1 MGVSGKWFKAL
12 VGLKKSEKPQSL
24 DKEENGATAS
34 KSRHRRKHSVEFDA
48 DKIQEEF
55 HNHNH
60 NHNDGDANIRSI
72 PDTSES
78 PFDSLQ
84 VQDIAHNQQVMKEEL
99 AATRIQT
106 AFRGFLGVGA
116 LEFSHVPMKLS
127 QVSSSGNHT
136 GELCFGID
144 NSGEVWGGF
153 LSEKGGCLINL
164 QKCVRWVWFG
174 TARRALRA
182 LKGLVRLQAL
192 VRGHAVRKQAA
203 ITLRCMQALVRVQAR
218 VRARRVRLALESQT
232 AQQKLQ
238 QQLANEA
245 RVREIEEGWCDS
257 VGSVEQIQAKLLKRQ
272 EAAAKRERAIAYAL
286 AHQWQAGSRQQAVP
300 SGFEPDKSS
309 WGWNWLER
317 WMAVRPWE
325 NRFLDINL
333 RDGVMIRE
341 DETAAEV
348 KNGSKSQLKTTAKK
362 AIASDLQPT
371 ISSQKKGPSH
381 SDGGSSSPSK
391 SAGMLEAP
399 NTLFSKPKPKPVLE
413 DLIEE
418 ANSKPAMATRSHS
431 NPKERTTQLDKQ
443 AKKRLSLPNS
453 GGGAGT
459 QAARNSRNAAR
470 GTSSSQK
477 PIRDRS
483 KLNGKG
489 DSNTTKSVAQAV

>member
-12 VGLKKSEKPQSL
+12 VGLKKSEKSQSL

-60 NHNDGDANIRSI
+60 NDGDANIRSI

-84 VQDIAHNQQVMKEEL
+84 VQDLAYNQQVMREEL

-106 AFRGFLGVGA
+106 AFRGFL
-116 LEFSHVPMKLS
+116 
-127 QVSSSGNHT
+127 
-136 GELCFGID
+136 
-144 NSGEVWGGF
+144 
-153 LSEKGGCLINL
+153 
-164 QKCVRWVWFG
+164 
-174 TARRALRA
+174 ARRALRA

-286 AHQWQAGSRQQAVP
+286 AHQWQAGSRHQAVP

-362 AIASDLQPT
+362 AIASDLQST

-381 SDGGSSSPSK
+381 PDGGSSSPSK

-413 DLIEE
+413 DLVEE

-443 AKKRLSLPNS
+443 TKKRLSLPNS

-470 GTSSSQK
+470 GTPSSQK

>member
-24 DKEENGATAS
+24 DKEENQGATAS

-106 AFRGFLGVGA
+106 AFRGFL
-116 LEFSHVPMKLS
+116 
-127 QVSSSGNHT
+127 
-136 GELCFGID
+136 
-144 NSGEVWGGF
+144 
-153 LSEKGGCLINL
+153 
-164 QKCVRWVWFG
+164 
-174 TARRALRA
+174 ARRALRA

-413 DLIEE
+413 DLVEE

-470 GTSSSQK
+470 GTPSSQK